1 MYKPWVPFEWIVA
14 IRFLR
19 EGRMQTVFILVG
31 VAIGVGV
38 IVFMSALLA
47 GLQGNFIARVLS
59 AQAHIQ
65 LLPPKETTRTLR
77 PASPGEVDAAIVQ
90 PPLQR
95 LKSMDQWQSLV
106 TDIRHMPDVTVVSPV
121 VSGSALAVRG
131 SASRAIS
138 LTGVEPEGYFQIVNL
153 PEKIVRGTPRLT

>member
-1 MYKPWVPFEWIVA
+1 MSTPWLPFEWIVA

-19 EGRMQTVFILVG
+19 EGRLQTLFIVAG

-47 GLQGNFIARVLS
+47 GLQSNFIRRMLS

-65 LLPPKETTRTLR
+65 SLPPKEVTRPLR
-77 PASPGEVDAAIVQ
+77 RGTDAAPREVEGAIVQ

-95 LKSMDQWQSLV
+95 LRSIDQWQ
-106 TDIRHMPDVTVVSPV
+106 
-121 VSGSALAVRG
+121 AV
-131 SASRAIS
+131 A
-138 LTGVEPEGYFQIVNL
+138 T
-153 PEKIVRGTPRLT
+153 